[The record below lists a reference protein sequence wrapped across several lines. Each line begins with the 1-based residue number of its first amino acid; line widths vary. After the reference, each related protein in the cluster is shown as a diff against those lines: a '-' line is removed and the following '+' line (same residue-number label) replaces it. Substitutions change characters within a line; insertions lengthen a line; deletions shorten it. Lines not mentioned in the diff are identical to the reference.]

1 MSSPKESESNA
12 ESERVRMDC
21 DSPIFEFDALPRDAV
36 LELLVLCIA
45 QLSPK
50 QKSVLALYYHED
62 LEPIEIAA
70 CLGLTECEI
79 DQVRTE
85 AVGLLQ
91 SMLAAKIRLTELPA
105 SFDKPDADGVGLL
118 VDR

>member
-1 MSSPKESESNA
+1 
-12 ESERVRMDC
+12 MDC

-36 LELLVLCIA
+36 LELLVRCIA

-50 QKSVLALYYHED
+50 QKSILTLYYHED

-79 DQVRTE
+79 DQVRAET
-85 AVGLLQ
+85 VGLLQ
-91 SMLAAKIRLTELPA
+91 SMLAAQIGLPELLA
-105 SFDKPDADGVGLL
+105 SCDSAAPIITGK
-118 VDR
+118 

>member
-1 MSSPKESESNA
+1 MDVDSSIS
-12 ESERVRMDC
+12 
-21 DSPIFEFDALPRDAV
+21 EFDALPRDAV
-36 LELLVLCIA
+36 LELLVRCIA

-50 QKSVLALYYHED
+50 QKSILTLYYHED

-91 SMLAAKIRLTELPA
+91 SMLAAQIGLPELLA
-105 SFDKPDADGVGLL
+105 SCDSAAPIITGK
-118 VDR
+118 